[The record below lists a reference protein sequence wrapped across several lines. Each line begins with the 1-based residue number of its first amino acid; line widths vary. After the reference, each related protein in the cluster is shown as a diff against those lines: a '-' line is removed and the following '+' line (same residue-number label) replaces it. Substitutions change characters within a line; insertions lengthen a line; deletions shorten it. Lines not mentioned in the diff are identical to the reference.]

1 MSQDDDAQ
9 LVPIVAEKRYAL
21 AAPGD
26 IQAAAPPPLA
36 KVKPLVAMQYKLAQG
51 NEKAKA
57 LAEQIRA
64 KVAKGMKLDEAVASA
79 GVALPRPQV
88 VGGRRADIMRAGQ
101 RPPAEVAMLF
111 RSEEHTCEIQT
122 QMR

>member
-36 KVKPLVAMQYKLAQG
+36 KVKPLVPMQYKPAQG

-64 KVAKGMKLDEAVASA
+64 KVAKGMKLDAAVASA
-79 GVALPRPQV
+79 GVALPRPHV
-88 VGGRRADIMRAGQ
+88 VGGRRADLLRPGSRQTVVFGKAGDGLL
-101 RPPAEVAMLF
+101 LF
-111 RSEEHTCEIQT
+111 G
-122 QMR
+122 